1 MFFGSDIIIL
11 GLSSLRYDKNV
22 FLLCIVINVVFLD
35 FCNKLKYF
43 NCIFFFFVKWY
54 LKFVWVNMN
63 IWVENN
69 IYFVLNCIVEDGFV
83 YISKKGID

>member
-35 FCNKLKYF
+35 FCNKLIYF
-43 NCIFFFFVKWY
+43 NVFFFF
-54 LKFVWVNMN
+54 
-63 IWVENN
+63 
-69 IYFVLNCIVEDGFV
+69 
-83 YISKKGID
+83 SKMIFEICLSEYEYMSGK